1 MALSVALARIWIAGV
16 IGDLRTASRD
26 MTAHG
31 EVEAR
36 GSEVNS
42 VPSLVQKSG
51 PYLSGS
57 CMRIVDL
64 ILKSID

>member
-36 GSEVNS
+36 GSEAQLGPVS
-42 VPSLVQKSG
+42 CSEVRAVPVRFLHADSR
-51 PYLSGS
+51 PYLE
-57 CMRIVDL
+57 VN
-64 ILKSID
+64 